1 MADAPQGTNWSNDQL
16 AEWLRLTAHQV
27 EQGHVPLST
36 LDSTMMRLIAGRLS
50 TYEGWLERLECLEC
64 GNTDGLIEGFRG
76 LPTCTNCRA
85 EREVYPPAD
94 VEVTR

>member
-1 MADAPQGTNWSNDQL
+1 MADTPQGTNWTNDQL

-27 EQGHVPLST
+27 EQENVPLNK

-64 GNTDGLIEGFRG
+64 GDTDGLVEGFRG
-76 LPTCTNCRA
+76 LPTCTNCRT
-85 EREVYPPAD
+85 EREVYPPDD
-94 VEVTR
+94 VLV